1 MMTEPEDKLADDAEA
16 AERARRLAK
25 IPPKAPL
32 TCRMVHVHNG
42 MSRKNRRAAAKNRQR
57 LQFEGKKANEPI
69 VAEPIKTGTML
80 EDCYSLA
87 AERIRRQG
95 ASCARHRSAAKSWHG
110 VLLWYP
116 LQAHV

>member
-1 MMTEPEDKLADDAEA
+1 MASRHYRKVIFDLTEDFISEDRLADDAEA

-32 TCRMVHVHNG
+32 TCRMIHVHDG
-42 MSRKNRRAAAKNRQR
+42 ISRKNRRAAAKNRQR

-80 EDCYSLA
+80 DGFC
-87 AERIRRQG
+87 
-95 ASCARHRSAAKSWHG
+95 
-110 VLLWYP
+110 
-116 LQAHV
+116 